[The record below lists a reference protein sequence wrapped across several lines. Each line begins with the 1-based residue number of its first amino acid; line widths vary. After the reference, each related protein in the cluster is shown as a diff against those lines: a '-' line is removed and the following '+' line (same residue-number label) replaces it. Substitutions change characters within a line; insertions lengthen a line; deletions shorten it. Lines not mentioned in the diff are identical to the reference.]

1 MPDSTVSLV
10 APYASL
16 TIATSS
22 DQVVVELT
30 APAPTLE
37 VSTAV
42 GNVATVELE
51 IEPKP
56 TDLVVS
62 TAQGGTSTV
71 ELEAP
76 QPSLELST
84 GVTVELVGE
93 SSLEVTAVSGGVA
106 SVSLTAPQATL
117 GIDSWGD
124 QVASVSLQ
132 PSLPTLAVSAASGNV
147 ANVELEATPPT
158 LFVYAGA
165 IGESQV
171 ALVAPLPALEITQA
185 LGVVSTITLIA
196 PLPDLVVETD
206 LDAVLTGIFAAWC
219 MNVESTK
226 VSAYTQFPFNALV
239 RRGGQHFGVAADG
252 IYLLDGADDAGADI
266 NAELKFGYDDFG
278 SDQFKRVPH
287 VYVGCKS
294 AGDLSFTLSV
304 DGKPEHATPFS
315 PEEEGIH
322 NTRVKP
328 GRGHRGRYWQPGLLN
343 VGGVDFEI
351 ASLSLIEEV
360 LNRRVS

>member
-10 APYASL
+10 APYPTLEL
-16 TIATSS
+16 TTAS

-30 APAPTLE
+30 SPDSILA
-37 VSTAV
+37 VTAAS
-42 GNVATVELE
+42 GNVATVEVETEVQDAVLY
-51 IEPKP
+51 I
-56 TDLVVS
+56 S
-62 TAQGGTSTV
+62 AAAGGVSTV

-76 QPSLELST
+76 SPSLDLST
-84 GVTVELVGE
+84 GATVELVGE
-93 SSLEVTAVSGGVA
+93 SALDVISVTGGVA

-117 GIDSWGD
+117 GIDGEGD
-124 QVASVSLQ
+124 EVAFVSLQ

-147 ANVELEATPPT
+147 AQVELEAIPPT
-158 LFVYAGA
+158 LLIPAGA

-171 ALVAPLPALEITQA
+171 ALVAPLPV
-185 LGVVSTITLIA
+185 LGVSAATGIVSTITLIA
-196 PLPDLVVETD
+196 PEPDLVITTE
-206 LDAVLTGIFAAWC
+206 LDAALAGIFAAWC

-226 VSAYTQFPFNALV
+226 VSTYAQFPFNALV
-239 RRGGQHFGVAADG
+239 RYGGQHFGVAADG
-252 IYLLDGADDAGADI
+252 IYLLEGVDDAGADI

-287 VYVGCKS
+287 VYVGCK
-294 AGDLSFTLSV
+294 AEGNLQFTLSV
-304 DGKPEHATPFS
+304 DGKPEYATSFS

-343 VGGVDFEI
+343 VAGVDFEI

-360 LNRRVS
+360 LQRRVS